1 MRPAAYFIFVLVF
14 VTFFKNS
21 YPYYKERA
29 AKRNRDKEDEFDSL
43 NNDWDEWDDDSENKH
58 IKQKKSKAENSINT
72 KMKRKIRNF

>member
-43 NNDWDEWDDDSENKH
+43 NNDWDEWDDDSENK
-58 IKQKKSKAENSINT
+58 T
-72 KMKRKIRNF
+72 KIDVK